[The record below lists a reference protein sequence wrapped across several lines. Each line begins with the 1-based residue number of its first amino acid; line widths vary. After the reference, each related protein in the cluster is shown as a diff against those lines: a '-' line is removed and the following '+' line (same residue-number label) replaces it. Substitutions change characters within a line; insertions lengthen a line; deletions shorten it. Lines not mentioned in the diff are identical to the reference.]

1 MSEPKLIYRDEHIC
15 VIEKPAGISSEAQM
29 IEKLKQLYAL
39 KAYAVHRLDKE
50 AGGLMVYA
58 LNSEAAAGLSS
69 AIAAGEF
76 KKIYLAVVIGHM
88 PEASGTLEDYLY
100 HDKNRNKSYSVK
112 AERKGVKYAKL
123 EYSVLSER
131 EPDGIC
137 LSLVRIRLH
146 TGRTHQIRV
155 QFSSRRHPLYGDGRY
170 GGKAKAS
177 GLCLWSHELGFSHPT
192 TGERMEFTLAP
203 PEVFPWTL
211 FELSSND

>member
-1 MSEPKLIYRDEHIC
+1 
-15 VIEKPAGISSEAQM
+15 M
-29 IEKLKQLYAL
+29 IEKLNQLYGL

-58 LNSEAAAGLSS
+58 LNSEAAARLSS

-76 KKIYLAVVIGHM
+76 EKIYLAVVIGHM
-88 PEASGTLEDYLY
+88 PEASGMLEDYLY

-112 AERKGVKYAKL
+112 SERKGVKYAKL

-131 EPDGIC
+131 EFDGIC

-155 QFSSRRHPLYGDGRY
+155 QFSSRKHPLYGDGRY

-177 GLCLWSHELGFSHPT
+177 RLCLWSHKLGFCTPRP
-192 TGERMEFTLAP
+192 EREWNLLWLLPRF
-203 PEVFPWTL
+203 FRGRC
-211 FELSSND
+211 LSFRQMIKYISEAYLSCLPDR